1 MKTLF
6 MLFGF
11 LVLFTAPA
19 VAQDPPKIEVSGGYS
34 LFFYS
39 QASGTYLKMNGWTGS
54 ANYTIFKRWLS
65 ADADASGNY
74 TNQGVSGKTSAYSLL
89 IGPQFYPFG
98 HRKLTLFG
106 HVLFGAGYYYVSYP
120 AYAGFPTSHYSDVAD
135 SWDVGTGLDLNL
147 WKHWGIR
154 LPQFD
159 FQQTRFRSSSGGQG
173 NYRVSVELTYR
184 FGKK

>member
-6 MLFGF
+6 TLFSF
-11 LVLFTAPA
+11 LVLFIAPA
-19 VAQDPPKIEVSGGYS
+19 MAQDTPKIEVSGGYS
-34 LFFYS
+34 LLFYY
-39 QASGTYLKMNGWTGS
+39 QTIGTNLKMNGWTGS

-74 TNQGVSGKTSAYSLL
+74 TDQGISGKTSVYSLL
-89 IGPQFYPFG
+89 IGPQFYPLG

-120 AYAGFPTSHYSDVAD
+120 AYAGFRTTHYSDVAY
-135 SWDVGTGLDLNL
+135 SWDAGSGLDLNL
-147 WKHWGIR
+147 SKRWGVR
-154 LPQFD
+154 LAQFD
-159 FQQTRFRSSSGGQG
+159 FQQTRFRSSSGGQS
-173 NYRVSVELTYR
+173 NYRVSAGLTYR